1 MRTLFAAAA
10 IVLVVAAATVAVV
23 VAAAAPAKAGPRAQ
37 FKVLPRSPQVG
48 QMVRFEGSASK
59 CRRCRYRWQQV
70 RRGKARKLGKAKGK
84 VLRYRFRT
92 AGLKRIRLIVID
104 RRGRRFR
111 HSKRIRVTRAGS
123 PNPNATVPGSA
134 SPPANPNLPPLG
146 QPACVA
152 GATPATTAAQVRSA
166 VGAGQ
171 NVCVIAAVGNVNLDG
186 LTSNTVRHVGTS
198 PAGSIGAIHLNGGS
212 MITLQARFRSII
224 ITNSNLITIQQSQ
237 IGGTPT
243 ERTLDQLIFIPER
256 SDDVTIRDND
266 IGWTTADNSGNTGYG
281 IRAYND
287 SARLRIERN
296 YIHHI
301 GGDAIQLGMDGADTL
316 IDRNE
321 IAYAARPESSNE
333 HSDDLQ
339 IIGNGPNMQVTNNYF
354 HHCGWFTASGP
365 TTGCNSM
372 ALHAGT
378 SNSLLFEN
386 NIEAHALGLP
396 FIGDL
401 GTGGTS
407 RSNATFRNNT
417 WWDNGTQFAD
427 KPDLQFGLKSG
438 SNNIWQ
444 RNLVVSKMN
453 FSGGAGFAQS
463 GTTAQDN
470 LVGTH
475 AMSADGQCT
484 AAACNPTGQPPI
496 GYRKPAGVHW

>member
-10 IVLVVAAATVAVV
+10 IVLVVAAATVALV
-23 VAAAAPAKAGPRAQ
+23 VAGAAPAKAGPKAQ
-37 FKVLPRSPQVG
+37 FKVSPRSPQVG
-48 QMVRFEGSASK
+48 QVVKFDGSASR
-59 CRRCRYRWQQV
+59 CRPCRYRWQEV

-84 VLRYRFRT
+84 VLRHRFHT
-92 AGLKRIRLIVID
+92 AGLRRIRLIVID
-104 RRGRRFR
+104 RHGRRFR
-111 HSKRIRVTRAGS
+111 HSRRIRVTR
-123 PNPNATVPGSA
+123 PNPNATVPGNA
-134 SPPANPNLPPLG
+134 SPPANANLPPLG
-146 QPACVA
+146 QPTCVA

-171 NVCVIAAVGNVNLDG
+171 NVCVTAAVGDVNLDG
-186 LTSNTVRHVGTS
+186 LTSSAVRHVGTS
-198 PAGSIGAIHLNGGS
+198 PTGSLGEIHLNGGS
-212 MITLQARFRSII
+212 RITLRARFRSII
-224 ITNSNLITIQQSQ
+224 ITNSNLITIEQSQ

-243 ERTLDQLIFIPER
+243 ARTLDQLIFIPER

-301 GGDAIQLGMDGADTL
+301 GGDAIQLGMDGANTL

-354 HHCGWFTASGP
+354 HHCGWFTATGP

-372 ALHAGT
+372 AIHAGT
-378 SNSLLFEN
+378 SNALVFEN
-386 NIEAHALGLP
+386 NIETHALGLP

-401 GTGGTS
+401 GTGGCV
-407 RSNATFRNNT
+407 RSNATFRRNT
-417 WWDNGTQFAD
+417 WFDNGTQFAD
-427 KPDLQFGLKSG
+427 KPDLQFGLCGG
-438 SNNIWQ
+438 SNNLWE

-453 FSGGAGFAQS
+453 FSDNAGFAQS
-463 GTTAQDN
+463 GTTARNN
-470 LVGTH
+470 LVGNH
-475 AMSADGQCT
+475 AINANGECT
-484 AAACNPTGQPPI
+484 AAACNPAGAEPI
-496 GYRKPAGVHW
+496 GFRKPAGVHW